1 MQSVTSSRCLSSLSS
16 GGIFLGVMLLL
27 SSWGPLPT
35 TASAQEAMLADPLP
49 DLSHL
54 QWRPIGPGG
63 IGGRIV
69 DFAVVP
75 DDVNTI
81 YAATAQSGVW
91 KSVNG
96 GMSWVPIFDHEGS
109 LAIGGIDV
117 AVTNP
122 NIVWAGTGESNG
134 RNLVSSTWGDG
145 VYKSEDG
152 GDTWRNMG
160 LATSQHIGRVRIHP
174 HDEDTVYVP
183 VIGSLVQHDAE
194 ANAARGLWRT
204 QDGGDTWE
212 KILSAGERAGF
223 YDLAFDPRDP
233 DVMYATTWERERL
246 DWRFLP
252 VGDDGG
258 VYRSDDGGD
267 TWRELTRGLPATQFG
282 KVGVSVCASAPDT
295 VYTIF
300 EGPEGGVFRSQD
312 RGASWERRNS
322 RVRGSNYY
330 SQVRC
335 DPNDPERVYEL
346 ETAFNVSHDGGTTFT
361 NEMNR
366 KPVHVDHHALW
377 INPADS
383 DHLVLGN
390 DGGIYI
396 SRDRGENWQFSTMN
410 ITQFYEIGVGMQW
423 PFYFVCGGTQ
433 DNNSH
438 CGPSATRATDGIVND
453 DWFAVSGGDGFY
465 SLVDPSDSNIIY
477 SESQNGGLVR
487 VDARTGERKRIK
499 PVDPA
504 DLRALRG
511 DKSETDEGAIDELRW
526 NWSAPLLISR
536 WDPATIY
543 FGSQVVLRSTTR
555 GDDWEAPS
563 PDLTRGITYE
573 DQMNDYGTIRIIVE
587 SPLQRD
593 RMAAGTDDGLVQVTD
608 DGGATWRATEPMPG
622 VPEMALVRRLVM
634 SAHDADTIYAAS
646 SSNEFGDYTP
656 YLMRST
662 DLGRSWESIRSDL
675 PDGEPIRAFAEHPGN
690 ANLLFVGTERGVSMT
705 LDGGDHWISLNNNM
719 PRVSVHDM
727 VIHPRENDLVVGTH
741 GRGIWILENLGVLEG
756 LSPDALAAPLHLFS
770 SRSAM
775 QFQRF
780 NRGRGSRGTAYY
792 NAPNP
797 PDGVTLDFRVS
808 EELAAGDDPMTL
820 TIVDAAGETVRRLLV
835 PQSAPGLHRLVWDM
849 RHDPTWVAPEGQ
861 DDGGGFFGGGQ
872 GTVIGPWVLPG
883 EYEARLAVGDVVDTT
898 AVTVL
903 ADPAVDL
910 ADDDRRVWH
919 DLQRSLSNL
928 LGTARA
934 ASASATITADSL
946 AAANAALEARA
957 LGAELPARF
966 REQFDRVTEEAGELS
981 SGLNR
986 ISRSVGR
993 TYSAVRASTS
1003 RPSVDQVLVA
1013 EAAFAGLMAQLA
1025 EIERLAVEEMP
1036 QLATTLGILGLPL
1049 TTGSTV
1055 QMAAGSAPPTR

>member
-1 MQSVTSSRCLSSLSS
+1 
-16 GGIFLGVMLLL
+16 
-27 SSWGPLPT
+27 
-35 TASAQEAMLADPLP
+35 MLADPLP

-54 QWRPIGPGG
+54 QWRTIGPGG

-96 GMSWVPIFDHEGS
+96 GMSWVPTFDHEGS

-160 LATSQHIGRVRIHP
+160 LTSSQHIGRVRIHP

-183 VIGSLVQHDAE
+183 VVGSLVQHDAE

-204 QDGGDTWE
+204 QNGGETWE

-233 DVMYATTWERERL
+233 DIMYATTWERERI

-282 KVGVSVCASAPDT
+282 KIGVSVCASAPDT

-322 RVRGSNYY
+322 RRRGSNYY

-335 DPNDPERVYEL
+335 DPNDPERIYQL

-361 NEMNR
+361 NEMSR

-377 INPADS
+377 INPANS

-396 SRDRGENWQFSTMN
+396 SRDRGVNWQFAAMN
-410 ITQFYEIGVGMQW
+410 ITQFYEIGVGMQE

-453 DWFAVSGGDGFY
+453 DWFAISGGDGFY
-465 SLVDPSDSNIIY
+465 SLVDPSDSSIIY

-487 VDARTGERKRIK
+487 VDATTGERKRIK

-511 DKSETDEGAIDELRW
+511 DTSEPDEGVIDELRW

-543 FGSQVVLRSTTR
+543 FGSQVVLRSTSR
-555 GDDWEAPS
+555 GDDWEIVS

-587 SPLQRD
+587 SPVQQD

-608 DGGATWRATEPMPG
+608 DGGVTWRATEPMPG

-662 DLGRSWESIRSDL
+662 DLGRSWESIRSNL

-690 ANLLFVGTERGVSMT
+690 ANLLFVGTERGVSVT
-705 LDGGDHWISLNNNM
+705 LDGGNHWISLNNNL

-756 LSPDALAAPLHLFS
+756 LSPDTLAAPLHLFP

-780 NRGRGSRGTAYY
+780 NRGRRSRGTTYY
-792 NAPNP
+792 TAPNP

-820 TIVDAAGETVRRLLV
+820 TIVDAAGETVRRLPV

-849 RHDPTWVAPEGQ
+849 RYDPTWVAPAGQ

-898 AVTVL
+898 SVTVL

-910 ADDDRRVWH
+910 ADDDRRAWH
-919 DLQRSLSNL
+919 DLQRSLSYL

-934 ASASATITADSL
+934 ASVSTQITVDSL
-946 AAANAALEARA
+946 AAAHAAIEARA
-957 LGAELPARF
+957 LGAELPAAF
-966 REQFDRVTEEAGELS
+966 REQFDRVTDEAGEMADA
-981 SGLNR
+981 LNR
-986 ISRSVGR
+986 ISRSAGQ
-993 TYSAVRASTS
+993 TYSALRASTS
-1003 RPSVDQVLVA
+1003 RPSGEQVLVA
-1013 EAAFAGLMAQLA
+1013 EAAFAGLTVQLA

-1036 QLATTLGILGLPL
+1036 QLATTLQGLGLPL
-1049 TTGSTV
+1049 TAGATV
-1055 QMAAGSAPPTR
+1055 QMAAGAAPPTR